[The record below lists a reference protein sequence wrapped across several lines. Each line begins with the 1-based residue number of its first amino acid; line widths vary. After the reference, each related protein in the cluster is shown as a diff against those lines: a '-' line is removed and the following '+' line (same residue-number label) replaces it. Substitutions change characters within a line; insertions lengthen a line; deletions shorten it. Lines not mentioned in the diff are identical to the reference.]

1 MPKASTAAARETAS
15 TALTRDNL
23 GFLLAKAGQR
33 WNELLYKRFA
43 AAGFAEVRPSY
54 GSILIPLYEEDGLRL
69 GEIAR
74 RARLSK
80 QAMTTLVRLLER
92 DGLVERRPDSSD
104 GRAAL
109 VFLTPRAEVFRPV
122 AEAAL
127 AHLDRLVEG
136 TLSATGTRRLETAL
150 KELVELGEADG
161 DSGDDRAAE
170 WSVDS

>member
-1 MPKASTAAARETAS
+1 VSPRTD
-15 TALTRDNL
+15 LTRGNL

-33 WNELLYKRFA
+33 WNELLHERFA

-54 GSILIPLYEEDGLRL
+54 GSILIPLYEEDGLRM

-80 QAMTTLVRLLER
+80 QTMTTMVPLLER
-92 DGLVERRPDSSD
+92 DGLVERRPDTND

-127 AHLDRLVEG
+127 ADLDRLVEA
-136 TLSATGTRRLETAL
+136 TLSATGTRRMKTAL
-150 KELVELGEADG
+150 KKLVHLGEADG
-161 DSGDDRAAE
+161 EFG
-170 WSVDS
+170 